1 MVVEEAAPEGY
12 AVVKYLG
19 KRYKVRL
26 AKPTTAKSLL
36 KAISKNYLRNTNPA
50 TLVLHTEFE
59 TTLGRDDLVHPGW
72 TLRCTPAPPAPR
84 ADAGAPRPPSRLDRC
99 KPCGDEAEGAKKDD
113 GGDDDPLSSVPVY
126 YARRRRFRRGEAGA
140 AAHFQKLGYVVFAAA
155 LDGAE
160 AATCLDKL
168 WTFLEKVGPGLDR
181 RDPSTWADAWPP
193 GVGGAGIL
201 SMFGVGQCESK
212 WFARTR
218 PRVRECFAELWRAM
232 AHPRADPRD
241 LDAPGG
247 LCVSL
252 DGGCAWRPGLGGQKG
267 WQHVDQNPL
276 LKPGFE
282 CIQGLVSLTRTS
294 KAAGGNL
301 LVERSHADV
310 FPKLVD
316 LYPEQVRSRDGDDF
330 FSLPRAAARR
340 DGLLGGDGGGRHV
353 VVHLEAG
360 DLLCWDSRTVH
371 CSWPGDGL
379 LDEPG
384 APPAKAD
391 QLPTDR
397 LARAALYVSFTP
409 RSLVPPDVAAKRR
422 QAVADGATTTH
433 WASVCRRR
441 DIVPKDMSDYERS
454 RFRAQPTP
462 PLSPEAL
469 MLI

>member
-19 KRYKVRL
+19 KRYK
-26 AKPTTAKSLL
+26 
-36 KAISKNYLRNTNPA
+36 
-50 TLVLHTEFE
+50 
-59 TTLGRDDLVHPGW
+59 
-72 TLRCTPAPPAPR
+72 
-84 ADAGAPRPPSRLDRC
+84 
-99 KPCGDEAEGAKKDD
+99 PCGDEAEGAKQDD

-168 WTFLEKVGPGLDR
+168 WTFLEK
-181 RDPSTWADAWPP
+181 
-193 GVGGAGIL
+193 
-201 SMFGVGQCESK
+201 CESK

-252 DGGCAWRPGLGGQKG
+252 DGGCAWRPGLRGQKG

-310 FPKLVD
+310 FPRLVD

-353 VVHLEAG
+353 VVHLEAGDLLCRNQIFNPTSIRIDFDLTELENSQVWSGPPKPVVGFGTG